1 MKRKHGKMRGIET
14 DIQRPSIQAWTSLPS
29 QGPPSIAEPALRDPA
44 RSANRAQIEIL
55 MDSVKAGM
63 VQMDDSTLTDAQ
75 RSAILAGLSG
85 YRSTI
90 GTLTAWNNS
99 ALQLAATTKVLT
111 ADGIKAANTNVGTT
125 KLIESNEKQVNEIYL
140 STVGKDVDTFTVD
153 QTNTLFYI
161 ANQCPMVGGNSVYR
175 ARSIY
180 RLIDDEQQFD
190 DPMLCLQHGIIVKS
204 LVAREM
210 NIIGVVPNPT
220 RDQAALVLEKPLDA
234 PAVFI
239 IFNAIGVE
247 VIRHS
252 IPMDMVRFEF
262 STTSLAAGLYHYQ
275 VRGPSGNM
283 GEGKLSIIR

>member
-1 MKRKHGKMRGIET
+1 
-14 DIQRPSIQAWTSLPS
+14 
-29 QGPPSIAEPALRDPA
+29 LRDPA

-75 RSAILAGLSG
+75 RSAILSGLSG
-85 YRSTI
+85 YRSNI

-99 ALQLAATTKVLT
+99 ALQLAGTAKVLT

-153 QTNTLFYI
+153 QANTLFYI
-161 ANQCPMVGGNSVYR
+161 ANQCPMVGGNAVYR
-175 ARSIY
+175 ARSLY

-190 DPMLCLQHGIIVKS
+190 DPQLCLQHGIIVKR
-204 LVAREM
+204 LVPAQEAV
-210 NIIGVVPNPT
+210 GVSIVPNPT
-220 RDQAALVLEKPLDA
+220 RDQATLVLGKPLDA
-234 PAVFI
+234 PGVFV
-239 IFNAIGVE
+239 IFNAIGNE
-247 VIRHS
+247 VMRNS
-252 IPMDMVRFEF
+252 IPRDMVRFQF
-262 STTSLAAGLYHYQ
+262 STTSLATGIYHYR
-275 VRGPSGNM
+275 VRGPSGFV